1 MPTFVSG
8 REGENPFL
16 LTCNVEHMVT
26 VGGRAKLGSQEPAL
40 TSLCRD
46 SREDNCHRRWPECS
60 VLLSRKGSSTCNV
73 LSSNALSDGRCAWYS

>member
-8 REGENPFL
+8 REGEKPFL
-16 LTCNVEHMVT
+16 LTCSVEHMVI

-46 SREDNCHRRWPECS
+46 WGGQLPQKVAT
-60 VLLSRKGSSTCNV
+60 VLRAAVQKRKLCMQ
-73 LSSNALSDGRCAWYS
+73 RIIK